1 MWGSAFRPDDCD
13 GEQNTS
19 MEAAVMHEARD
30 DRETA
35 PERAPADDGPATP
48 LRRCIVTRAV
58 RPRAELLRLVVAP
71 DGTVVPD
78 IDGKLPGRGLWI
90 TPQRAVIA
98 EALRRHLIAKAAKRS
113 VVAPD
118 DLAERI
124 EAGLTRRCCD
134 LLGLARRAGQSVA
147 GFDKVRGWLRDG
159 KAALLIEASDGAP
172 DGRRKV
178 QAGMRGVPTI
188 AVLTA
193 AELAAALG
201 RETAVHVAVGP
212 GRLAERL
219 RGAAL
224 RLAAMRGIEA
234 NDIKTDDVE
243 TRRDDSGPGRKN
255 DRNGK

>member
-1 MWGSAFRPDDCD
+1 MRGPDCRPDDCD

-30 DRETA
+30 DREMA

-48 LRRCIVTRAV
+48 LRRCVVTRAV
-58 RPRAELLRLVVAP
+58 RPRSELLRLVVAP

-78 IDGKLPGRGLWI
+78 IEGKLPGRGLWI

-113 VVAPD
+113 VVAPA

-124 EAGLTRRCCD
+124 EAGLARRCGD

-172 DGRRKV
+172 DGRRKLR
-178 QAGMRGVPTI
+178 AGMRHVPTI

-201 RETAVHVAVGP
+201 RETAVHVAVAP

-219 RGAAL
+219 GETAL
-224 RLAAMRGIEA
+224 RLAAMRGIEGA
-234 NDIKTDDVE
+234 DIKTDDVE
-243 TRRDDSGPGRKN
+243 TRQDDSGPGRKN